1 MRRRTAYAVVG
12 VAIIAGAVV
21 LGAAMRPRGNVI
33 TAIPDD
39 PSVVTERWGEH
50 VENGEAFD
58 RAEFDLGGRAVLAVP
73 TSAVVRTNGAGPPP
87 GGTSASGWRITDTHP
102 RRCPYAA
109 SVARWGAGCARVG
122 R

>member
-73 TSAVVRTNGAGPPP
+73 TSAVVRTNGAGPAARVYLRKRLAYH
-87 GGTSASGWRITDTHP
+87 GHP
-102 RRCPYAA
+102 SKPMSIRGLRREM
-109 SVARWGAGCARVG
+109 GCAV
-122 R
+122 